1 MSFNEMERGQ
11 FDRAEKHLRLGLD
24 AYNSERRA
32 ELQDFRT
39 FFTLNKSIFDDID
52 DKYKTIF
59 TDIVELKEAEIETI
73 DKRMNDNYDI
83 LVKNPE
89 FVPPDNW
96 ELMETAELMKLIT
109 ASPGWAKKLTEFSP
123 FQKMQL
129 EAAGLL
135 DSDRDVQLAHLFPPD
150 EKITRASVT
159 DLQRNLDNIATQ
171 LNIPKG
177 DLKIDTIDDQLKP
190 YLVQVEDIY
199 SAEGLKWEALKVT
212 EEDVKSMRATTPVP
226 TPISPLVPV
235 PFISVEEEFE
245 EDFRA
250 GMPFEDALTMY
261 GSSLGTDF
269 INSKY
274 RDRVGQFTPI
284 PKTIEE
290 EVTRVSVEAEENP
303 VVGVEVGTEEYF
315 ENINKKIQDF
325 LSKPIKFPNIS

>member
-1 MSFNEMERGQ
+1 
-11 FDRAEKHLRLGLD
+11 
-24 AYNSERRA
+24 
-32 ELQDFRT
+32 
-39 FFTLNKSIFDDID
+39 
-52 DKYKTIF
+52 
-59 TDIVELKEAEIETI
+59 LKEAEIKEN
-73 DKRMNDNYDI
+73 DKRIDENYNI
-83 LVKNPE
+83 LVRNPE
-89 FVPPDNW
+89 FVPPNNW
-96 ELMETAELMKLIT
+96 QEMPTAELMKLIT

-171 LNIPKG
+171 LNLPKG
-177 DLKIDTIDDQLKP
+177 DLEIDTIDDQLKP
-190 YLVQVEDIY
+190 YLVQVQDILMP
-199 SAEGLKWEALKVT
+199 SGLKWEALKVT

-226 TPISPLVPV
+226 TPISTPVPTPISPLVPV

-245 EDFRA
+245 EDFRD

-269 INSKY
+269 INSEY

-290 EVTRVSVEAEENP
+290 EVTRESVEVEEKP